1 VDSSGSE
8 IKNVRTVAESP
19 DKVEDG
25 VLGTRTPQDN
35 RDGVMMSELEG
46 EKEREETRRED
57 QDDVFWTPKNVK
69 VE

>member
-8 IKNVRTVAESP
+8 IKDVRTVAES
-19 DKVEDG
+19 VEDG

>member
-1 VDSSGSE
+1 VFWAPE
-8 IKNVRTVAESP
+8 HLRITVT
-19 DKVEDG
+19 V
-25 VLGTRTPQDN
+25 
-35 RDGVMMSELEG
+35 VMMSELEG